1 MDTLIVDE
9 VVENLKLLPLEF
21 QQRVLD
27 FTRALKTSMPRGIP
41 GQRLLSF
48 AGSISAQDVEL
59 MKKAIEQGCERVD
72 ADEWWVFTG
81 Y

>member
-27 FTRALKTSMPRGIP
+27 FTRALTTSMPRGIP
-41 GQRLLSF
+41 G
-48 AGSISAQDVEL
+48 
-59 MKKAIEQGCERVD
+59 
-72 ADEWWVFTG
+72 
-81 Y
+81 

>member
-9 VVENLKLLPLEF
+9 VVENLKQLPLEF

-27 FTRALKTSMPRGIP
+27 FTRALTTSMPRGIP
-41 GQRLLSF
+41 GQQLLRF

-59 MKKAIEQGCERVD
+59 MKEAIEQGCGQVD
-72 ADEWWVFTG
+72 AHGW
-81 Y
+81 